1 MGRFPARRPVTRGDV
16 RRPASRYNV
25 TMSRFLR
32 SAAGRRGITVLA
44 LALLILAVIV
54 AVVVLIRYLPA

>member
-1 MGRFPARRPVTRGDV
+1 MCAGRHRG
-16 RRPASRYNV
+16 YNV